1 MNLGNL
7 RTTMLS
13 LNEIKKDFLNTE
25 LESVIGLSLAKMSD
39 YATLVHSKCDAYAID
54 KTEEF
59 IAYENQVKE
68 ILSTIVDADE
78 NGNLIVEHGSYR
90 VDTSKVNQE
99 DIANVN
105 RLLDE
110 LYVNNRKLVDSHM
123 MNTKVMYKFAN
134 EFEILQ
140 EDLNYIFSQD
150 VSSYEYSIPREVLDK
165 YRDEIEGV
173 EINEETTTDSD
184 SKEEFKMHSVK

>member
-1 MNLGNL
+1 MNLENL

-39 YATLVHSKCDAYAID
+39 YATIVHSKCDAYTID

-59 IAYENQVKE
+59 IAYQNQEKE
-68 ILSTIVDADE
+68 ILSTVVDFDE
-78 NGNLIVEHGSYR
+78 NGDLIIENGSYR
-90 VDTSKVNQE
+90 IDTSKVKQE
-99 DIANVN
+99 DIDNVN
-105 RLLDE
+105 RFLGE
-110 LYVNNRKLVDSHM
+110 LYANNRKLVDKNM
-123 MNTKVMYKFAN
+123 MNTRVMYKFTN

-150 VSSYEYSIPREVLDK
+150 VSSYEYTIPKEVLDK
-165 YRDEIEGV
+165 YKDEIEAEDNKD
-173 EINEETTTDSD
+173 EITTDSD
-184 SKEEFKMHSVK
+184 IQEEFKMHSIK